1 MLLIDY
7 QLYLII
13 QSYRWQ
19 FCEVN
24 CWSLE
29 ALCADA
35 AASAVTTWVPKVEK
49 NSNLTTSVS
58 YILTYPD
65 RREYKNSDTK
75 VVNWIHRDKRENIK
89 MNALKQTVFPVIN
102 ATLSPYSLKETV
114 ELCYFFSSIKFFPFY
129 TFEGYFCHCREE
141 NPCFPTC
148 RILDLDS
155 VKPCCHCLEPQC
167 AIWSNM

>member
-1 MLLIDY
+1 MKQLFSWLQRQFNFCYANHMLLIDY

-49 NSNLTTSVS
+49 NSNLNTSVS

-102 ATLSPYSLKETV
+102 ATLSPYPLKETV
-114 ELCYFFSSIKFFPFY
+114 ELCYFFLHQVFP
-129 TFEGYFCHCREE
+129 
-141 NPCFPTC
+141 
-148 RILDLDS
+148 IL
-155 VKPCCHCLEPQC
+155 H
-167 AIWSNM
+167 IWRVFLPLQRRKSLLPHL